1 MSAVGVAYSAELEF
15 EHAAENRK
23 KFVRFAI
30 KFGRLSLE
38 DAEDIVQDAFLKAF
52 KNISGFRRES
62 QMDTWI
68 TSIVVREILM
78 LMRSAKR
85 RTDHSLVSS
94 LDDPIYFA
102 VRDRLTADGF
112 SPERTAIGKEALE
125 QVLEAIYELK
135 TDQRDALLTRCDLTR
150 TIYESAALLG
160 YKRTKLQA
168 HICRGRVALRKKLQI
183 V

>member
-1 MSAVGVAYSAELEF
+1 MNSRVRWSSGPKRRDGGYAKPGIYNCRADGFGADVSDDDVRQAVPQGG
-15 EHAAENRK
+15 AARGDHR
-23 KFVRFAI
+23 V
-30 KFGRLSLE
+30 
-38 DAEDIVQDAFLKAF
+38 
-52 KNISGFRRES
+52 

-68 TSIVVREILM
+68 TKIVVREILM

-85 RTDHSLVSS
+85 RTDHNLVSS

-102 VRDRLTADGF
+102 VRDRLTASVF

-135 TDQRDALLTRCDLTR
+135 DDQRDALLTRCDLTR
-150 TIYESAALLG
+150 TIKENAVRLDC
-160 YKRTKLQA
+160 KRTKLQA
-168 HICRGRVALRKKLQI
+168 QICRGRVALRKKLQI